1 MINPLLEKLNLS
13 KKDIQRAEPSE
24 VFHNLPEHN
33 RVLHIG
39 GHLGFEAKFYNDV
52 TYVEP
57 IPKYANFL
65 RESGYNVIE
74 GAVCGDELFL
84 TSYDQASSIL
94 KPVEHKVVKSI
105 KVKNYSLD
113 DINDSSYDLLVL
125 DTQGSEL
132 QILKSGRLTFNYI
145 IVETSVNPRYVD
157 AGTKAE
163 IEEFLLLNNYVKLSE
178 FQHGQHDITDIIF
191 EKTT

>member
-1 MINPLLEKLNLS
+1 MNIKKLNLS
-13 KKDIQRAEPSE
+13 KKDLKRAEPSE
-24 VFHNLPEHN
+24 VFYNLPNHKKA
-33 RVLHIG
+33 LHIG
-39 GHLGFEAKFYNDV
+39 GHLGLEGKFYNDV

-94 KPVEHKVVKSI
+94 KPVEHKVVESI
-105 KVKNYSLD
+105 KVKSYSLD
-113 DINDSSYDLLVL
+113 DINDGSYDLLVL

-132 QILKSGRLTFNYI
+132 QILKSGRLTFDYI
-145 IVETSVNPRYVD
+145 IVETSVNPRYIN
-157 AGTKAE
+157 AGTKSE
-163 IEEFLLLNNYVKLSE
+163 IEEFLLLNNYVKNSE
-178 FQHGQHDITDIIF
+178 FQHGHYDITDIIF